1 MTKYIHNV
9 VKLFQHFYHSHELRN
24 SISCLLNAL
33 TSIIGS
39 GGATTSTAGNQ
50 TVGDK
55 SSTEPNYPIL
65 SSFPST
71 SNVSKCAPG
80 FLNKSPSTSSSQP
93 ASGLTMFLSNSFPY
107 STSKSKSNSPGDN

>member
-1 MTKYIHNV
+1 MSK
-9 VKLFQHFYHSHELRN
+9 LRN

-39 GGATTSTAGNQ
+39 GGATTSTVGNQ